1 MSLKIVLIQNFWGVS
16 RCATVGKDLNSRY
29 TRFELNIFP
38 EKHWPKISPFD
49 LQLKHLFLE
58 LNYDALKNIS
68 KSLVEST
75 QTGELGSTLNLT
87 IDVIS
92 VSEPAKDPELVVFNI
107 NETGINI
114 FML

>member
-1 MSLKIVLIQNFWGVS
+1 M
-16 RCATVGKDLNSRY
+16 
-29 TRFELNIFP
+29 
-38 EKHWPKISPFD
+38 
-49 LQLKHLFLE
+49 
-58 LNYDALKNIS
+58 
-68 KSLVEST
+68 